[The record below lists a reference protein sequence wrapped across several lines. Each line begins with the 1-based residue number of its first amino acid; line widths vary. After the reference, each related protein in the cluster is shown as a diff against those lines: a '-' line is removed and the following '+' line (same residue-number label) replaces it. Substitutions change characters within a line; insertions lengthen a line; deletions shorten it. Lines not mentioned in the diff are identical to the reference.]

1 MLEADN
7 KKQATTTNDNATM
20 RDDKNDR
27 DDDELHVFQDSQQQL
42 DLQQQ

>member
-7 KKQATTTNDNATM
+7 KKRATATDNNATM
-20 RDDKNDR
+20 HDDKNDR
-27 DDDELHVFQDSQQQL
+27 DDNELYVFQDSQQQL